1 MDKCEDFFATPP
13 TQFNERWLR
22 FLHRYNNKKE
32 KENINSSKVFAC
44 HIAAFI
50 ASITVSVLRRQTSRT
65 FRLPS
70 ISIKNLIKVTCYK
83 LAFRYE
89 KGPERVIGALLKWHH
104 MKSGNVKETER
115 TDLKKGK
122 RKGAAS
128 DLTTTVIT
136 STFLPCFARDF
147 MSAALDGDPCCCR
160 WRYSV
165 GRLKSLSPGAAIEIT
180 KLLHVRLLE
189 KCHEANLL
197 QLFERSP
204 PGRGMPSLSL
214 YMTFT
219 LSVKYDK

>member
-22 FLHRYNNKKE
+22 FVRRYNNKKE

-44 HIAAFI
+44 HVAAFI

-89 KGPERVIGALLKWHH
+89 NGPERVIGALLEWQH
-104 MKSGNVKETER
+104 MRSGNVKETER
-115 TDLKKGK
+115 TDLRKGK
-122 RKGAAS
+122 PRKGAAS

-147 MSAALDGDPCCCR
+147 M
-160 WRYSV
+160 
-165 GRLKSLSPGAAIEIT
+165 
-180 KLLHVRLLE
+180 
-189 KCHEANLL
+189 
-197 QLFERSP
+197 LFERSP

-214 YMTFT
+214 YMTYT